1 MTVRELKTLLDKLP
15 QDTEIS
21 FPISEE
27 MLTIGKNKQE
37 EVKTFSQEEFETALK
52 KLENT
57 YKLEFNGNYHSDFG
71 ILKIAKTPETDG
83 TYMAYSYSGECGQ
96 YMRIKIQPQ
105 YAEDIIKYYCQIEEK
120 EKVEDTSKEIYLSDE
135 LRELHDNYNDAIDR
149 LWNCENAYKILEEYF
164 EIEEI
169 IKKIHNN
176 EDINLSA
183 FAEDKS
189 IFDDIQLYM
198 SGDKYYDFAYKVD
211 TSDLTYEEQ
220 NKCEDKLYTISHSR
234 DIKTTKELCAK
245 IYDFMQE
252 YEKTENKDEIE
263 IDR

>member
-52 KLENT
+52 KLEDT
-57 YKLEFNGNYHSDFG
+57 YKLEFDGNYHSDYG

-105 YAEDIIKYYCQIEEK
+105 YAEDIIKYYCQIEGK
-120 EKVEDTSKEIYLSDE
+120 EDTYSKEE
-135 LRELHDNYNDAIDR
+135 LRELYDNYDIALDN
-149 LWNCENAYKILEEYF
+149 LWNEKDAYEILEDYF
-164 EIEEI
+164 GIEEI
-169 IKKIHNN
+169 VKKIHNN

-211 TSDLTYEEQ
+211 TSNLTYEEQ
-220 NKCEDKLYTISHSR
+220 NECEDKLYTIAHSC
-234 DIKTTKELCAK
+234 DIKTTKELCDK
-245 IYDFMQE
+245 IYDFMQK
-252 YEKTENKDEIE
+252 YEKTEDKDEIE
-263 IDR
+263 IER